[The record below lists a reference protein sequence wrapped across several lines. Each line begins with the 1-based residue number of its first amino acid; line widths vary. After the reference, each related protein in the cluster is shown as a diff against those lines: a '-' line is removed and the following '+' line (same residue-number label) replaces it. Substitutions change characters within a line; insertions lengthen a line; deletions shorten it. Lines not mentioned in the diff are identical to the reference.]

1 MDIQGQLVTSG
12 STYEVG
18 LCGHL
23 QILIFKPG
31 GLCTTCPGGESE
43 IRTESVRGEAYV
55 RIK

>member
-1 MDIQGQLVTSG
+1 MDIPGQLVTSG

-23 QILIFKPG
+23 QILISKP

-43 IRTESVRGEAYV
+43 FRAESVGGEAYV